1 MSQTESKASSYGK
14 AASGVTH
21 EGALQ
26 ANGRRFA
33 LVAARFNDTIVGRLL
48 DGARQALREAGAA
61 DGDVELFRCPG
72 AMELAGLARRVAEG
86 GRFDGIVC
94 LGAVIRGGTPH
105 FDLVA
110 GESARAIGALAAE
123 GRLPVAFGVL
133 ACDTMEQAL
142 ERSGADK
149 KDNRGYDAG
158 DGRGRDGRSLRAPRG
173 RRTARLPTGHRP
185 SAPSRTLPPQM
196 KAQK

>member
-1 MSQTESKASSYGK
+1 M
-14 AASGVTH
+14 
-21 EGALQ
+21 
-26 ANGRRFA
+26 
-33 LVAARFNDTIVGRLL
+33 VAARFNDVVVGRLL

-61 DGDVELFRCPG
+61 DADVELFRCPG
-72 AMELAGLARRVAEG
+72 AMELAGLARRLVDG
-86 GRFDGIVC
+86 GRFDGVVC

-110 GESARAIGALAAE
+110 GEAARAIGELGAE

-149 KDNRGYDAG
+149 KDNRGYDAAMVVVEMA
-158 DGRGRDGRSLRAPRG
+158 DLY
-173 RRTARLPTGHRP
+173 ARLEVGVSLGSRP
-185 SAPSRTLPPQM
+185 DIPRPQIEPR
-196 KAQK
+196 K

>member
-1 MSQTESKASSYGK
+1 MSQTETKASSYGT
-14 AASGVTH
+14 ASQGVSH
-21 EGALQ
+21 EGALKT
-26 ANGRRFA
+26 NGRRFA
-33 LVAARFNDTIVGRLL
+33 LVAARFNDVVVGRLL

-61 DGDVELFRCPG
+61 DADVELFRCPG
-72 AMELAGLARRVAEG
+72 AMELAGLARRLVDG
-86 GRFDGIVC
+86 GRFDGVVC

-110 GESARAIGALAAE
+110 GEAARAIGELGAE

-149 KDNRGYDAG
+149 KDNRGHDAAMVVVEMA
-158 DGRGRDGRSLRAPRG
+158 DLY
-173 RRTARLPTGHRP
+173 ARLEVGVSLGSRP
-185 SAPSRTLPPQM
+185 DIPRPQSEPR
-196 KAQK
+196 K